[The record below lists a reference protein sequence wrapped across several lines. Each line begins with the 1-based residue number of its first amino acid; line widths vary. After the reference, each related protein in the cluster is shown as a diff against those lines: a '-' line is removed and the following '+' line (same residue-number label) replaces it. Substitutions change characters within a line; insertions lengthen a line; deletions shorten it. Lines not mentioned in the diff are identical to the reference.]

1 MGESPDQLGV
11 VTVCCIIFAIESVV
25 IAVSTMRAMVAAG
38 SPTFDLQNG
47 VFSLAGKNLP
57 WLLTAQSLL
66 VLLCTAWA
74 RKIEPARAT
83 TIWIQYLPLQSIAS
97 VVGVIQAFSSFGSI
111 SQRRVTPL
119 LLYLAANLGVFVVV
133 GLNHAEEAYLGCVM
147 ACAVV
152 LSSLRFLA
160 LLLTSCTP
168 C

>member
-1 MGESPDQLGV
+1 LGV

-133 GLNHAEEAYLGCVM
+133 GLNHAEEAYLGCVV